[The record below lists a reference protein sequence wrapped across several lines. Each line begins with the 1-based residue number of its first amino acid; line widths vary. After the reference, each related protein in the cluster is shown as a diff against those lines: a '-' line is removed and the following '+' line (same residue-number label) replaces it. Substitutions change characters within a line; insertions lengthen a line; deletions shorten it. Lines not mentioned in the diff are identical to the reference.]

1 MAAVELE
8 RPFVERL
15 FLGRWGQITSFLQ
28 QVQLGLL
35 LLEGTM
41 LVQSA
46 SAEDAAH
53 DVFPGSMNL

>member
-1 MAAVELE
+1 MAAVEQGAE
-8 RPFVERL
+8 TFW
-15 FLGRWGQITSFLQ
+15 LGTWGQITSFLQ

-35 LLEGTM
+35 LLLEGAL

-46 SAEDAAH
+46 SAEDPGQ